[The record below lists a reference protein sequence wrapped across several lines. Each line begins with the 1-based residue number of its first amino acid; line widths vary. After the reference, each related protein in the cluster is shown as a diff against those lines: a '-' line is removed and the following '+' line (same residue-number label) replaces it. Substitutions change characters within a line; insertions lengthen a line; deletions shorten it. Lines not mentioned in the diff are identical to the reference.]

1 MHHRT
6 PKYSPF
12 ARAVGVAQ
20 PFLDEAVGA
29 GVHGL
34 IIDDTG
40 PSASIVVDDQEL
52 TNMSSYSYLGLDE
65 HPRIIEAAT
74 ECLTNS
80 RILNSSLSRVR
91 VRLRALNE
99 VEERL
104 SCLFGADVGTVT
116 SCAAGVWSML
126 PLLASGVL
134 SDGVRPVMVF
144 DRHAHFCLQ
153 SMRPICAMET
163 DVRTI
168 AHNDMEKL
176 EQICREN
183 PCVAYIGDGIYSTG
197 GTVAPMGELMRLQ
210 NQYGM
215 YLFLDDAH
223 GTSIVGE
230 KGRGYVLDA
239 MGDINEHTI
248 LVTSLNKGFG
258 ATGGAI
264 IFGPRSNQKRR
275 QIALGNGGPFTW
287 SQRVNTPGLGAIRGS
302 CDIHESPELGHLQAQ
317 LKRATQTFDNHFP
330 LPHANPKSPVRF
342 VPIGN
347 ETETIRSSRSLMDTG
362 YYVEPDFFP
371 AVMWGKAGL
380 RVRLRANMTDPEIK
394 QFCAVLSEH
403 FERSG
408 IQMPQELT

>member
-1 MHHRT
+1 M
-6 PKYSPF
+6 
-12 ARAVGVAQ
+12 ARAAGMSM
-20 PFLDEAVGA
+20 PFLDEAVRV

-40 PSASIVVDDQEL
+40 PSASMVIDDKEL

-65 HPRIIEAAT
+65 HPRIMQAAH
-74 ECLTNS
+74 EGLTDS
-80 RILNSSLSRVR
+80 HVLNSSLSRVR
-91 VRLRALNE
+91 VRLRALND

-104 SCLFGADVGTVT
+104 SCLFDADVGTVS

-134 SDGVRPVMVF
+134 SNGIRPVMVF

-153 SMRPICAMET
+153 SLRPLCAMET

-183 PCVAYIGDGIYSTG
+183 PCVAYVGDGIYSTG
-197 GTVAPMGELMRLQ
+197 GTIAPMDELMRLQ
-210 NQYGM
+210 DQYGM

-248 LVTSLNKGFG
+248 IVTSLNKGFG

-264 IFGPRSNQKRR
+264 IFGPRSNRTRR
-275 QIALGNGGPFTW
+275 RIALGNGGPFTW
-287 SQRVNTPGLGAIRGS
+287 SQRVNTPGLGAILGS
-302 CDIHESPELGHLQAQ
+302 CDIHEGSELGTLQAQ
-317 LKRATQTFDNHFP
+317 LKIAIQTFDDNFR

-342 VPIGN
+342 VPIGS
-347 ETETIRSSRSLMDTG
+347 ETETIRSTRSLMDAG

-380 RVRLRANMTDPEIK
+380 RIRLRANMTGTEIT

-408 IQMPQELT
+408 VQMAPALG